1 MKFNIRMITIRHA
14 TENDLPALLEI
25 YNEIILNTTA
35 VWQYDPHTLEMR
47 KEWFAIKKELGHPVL
62 VAEENAII
70 IGFSTFG
77 PFRQWQGYRFTVENS
92 VYVAAEFR
100 GRGISKLLL
109 SPLIEAA
116 KALNVHAI
124 VAGIE
129 ASNEAS
135 IALHEKFGFK
145 EVAHF
150 KEVGH
155 KFGKWLDL
163 KFLELIVSDSMIE

>member
-1 MKFNIRMITIRHA
+1 MITIRDA
-14 TENDLPALLEI
+14 IEKDLPAMLEI

-47 KEWFAIKKELGHPVL
+47 KEWFAIKKQSGHPVF
-62 VAEENAII
+62 VAEENERIV
-70 IGFSTFG
+70 GFSTFG

-92 VYVAAEFR
+92 VYVAAGAR
-100 GRGISKLLL
+100 GRGISKLLMP
-109 SPLIEAA
+109 PLIAA
-116 KALNVHAI
+116 AEALNVHAM

-155 KFGKWLDL
+155 KFGKWMDL
-163 KFLELIVSDSMIE
+163 KFLELIIRDSRIE

>member
-1 MKFNIRMITIRHA
+1 MNVRHA
-14 TENDLPALLEI
+14 NENDLPAMLAI

-47 KEWFAIKKELGHPVL
+47 QEWFAIKKKLGHPVF
-62 VAEENAII
+62 VAEEEGDIV
-70 IGFSTFG
+70 GFSTFG

-92 VYVAAEFR
+92 VYVAADSR
-100 GRGISKLLL
+100 GRGISKLLMT
-109 SPLIEAA
+109 PLINAA
-116 KALNVHAI
+116 REMNIHAI

-129 ASNEAS
+129 ATNDVS
-135 IALHEKFGFK
+135 ISLHKKFGFI

-155 KFGKWLDL
+155 KFGRWMDL
-163 KFLELIVSDSMIE
+163 KFLELIL